1 MKLVTLQT
9 DDGDHVG
16 ALIDEGSAVLDLSV
30 AVPGVAAFTSM
41 RQLIRSGEAGLERA
55 AAVIDEHPV
64 SAVLPAE
71 RAVLR
76 APLPDPVRMRDC
88 TLFTAHL
95 EPAFQALARQQA
107 ATAAD
112 PEEEFQRLIATGN
125 YGLPAVLREQP
136 VYYTCDHLAVS
147 GPDDEIVAPPDSAS
161 LDYELELGVVL
172 GRTASDVSAEEA
184 ADLVFGW
191 TIFNDWSLRD
201 TQARVMQGN
210 LGPGLGKDLPGGTTL
225 GPCIVTRDE
234 IGDPYALEMRARV
247 NGEEWSRGNSS
258 TITHRVED
266 ALALFSTGRTLHAGE
281 VLGSGTVLGGCGFE
295 LGRSLKDGDVVEL
308 EVSGIGVLRNRV
320 RYSNRD

>member
-1 MKLVTLQT
+1 MKLVTLRV
-9 DDGDHVG
+9 DGANHVG
-16 ALIDEGSAVLDLSV
+16 ALIDAGSAVLDLT
-30 AVPGVAAFTSM
+30 AAAPEATAFTSM
-41 RQLIRSGEAGLERA
+41 RHLISSGEAGLALADR
-55 AAVIDEHPV
+55 VLDEHPI
-64 SAVLPAE
+64 SAVVPVE
-71 RAVLR
+71 DAVLR

-107 ATAAD
+107 AAAD
-112 PEEEFQRLIATGN
+112 DPAAEHERLIATGN
-125 YGLPAVLREQP
+125 YGLPPVLREQP

-147 GPDDEIVAPPDSAS
+147 GPDDEIVAPPDSTR
-161 LDYELELGVVL
+161 LDYELELGIVL
-172 GRTASDVSAEEA
+172 GRTASDVSAEQA
-184 ADLVFGW
+184 AELVFGW

-234 IGDPYALEMRARV
+234 IGDPYALEMTARV
-247 NGEEWSRGNSS
+247 NGVEWSRGNSS

-266 ALALFSTGRTLHAGE
+266 ALALFSRGRTLHAGE
-281 VLGSGTVLGGCGFE
+281 VLGSGTVLGGSGFE
-295 LGRSLKDGDVVEL
+295 IGRQLKDGDVVEL
-308 EVSGIGVLRNRV
+308 EVAGIGVLRNRV